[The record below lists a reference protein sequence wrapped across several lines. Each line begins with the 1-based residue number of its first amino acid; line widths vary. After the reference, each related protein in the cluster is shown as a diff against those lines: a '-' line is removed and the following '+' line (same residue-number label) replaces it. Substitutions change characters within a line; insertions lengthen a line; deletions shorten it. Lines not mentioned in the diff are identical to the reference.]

1 MGQRR
6 VTASAT
12 SCQWVALRFP
22 RRSVYHLSRYASI
35 RAMVSS
41 CDQQGGGS
49 RLGLGVTVAVIDGVD
64 VDAGGAGR
72 ASGGSDAD
80 GGDVF
85 DGRSCWGK
93 GKDGFDMI

>member
-49 RLGLGVTVAVIDGVD
+49 RLGLGVTLAVADGVD
-64 VDAGGAGR
+64 MDVGGAGR
-72 ASGGSDAD
+72 ASS

-85 DGRSCWGK
+85 NGGSCWGE
-93 GKDGFDMI
+93 GEDGFDMI